1 MFAYSFL
8 NIASAGSPEAGD
20 PSSLLGGVLPMVVIF
35 AIFYFVLILPA
46 RNKQKKLDAM
56 VSELKAGD
64 RVIITPGIFA
74 TVVSTEGDNALQVR
88 VDEKTKIKVLRTAVA
103 GLQDQAPETEKR

>member
-8 NIASAGSPEAGD
+8 NIASAAPEAGD
-20 PSSLLGGVLPMVVIF
+20 ANPLLGGMLPMVVIF

-46 RNKQKKLDAM
+46 RNKQKKVDAM

-64 RVIITPGIFA
+64 RVIITPGIFG
-74 TVVSTEGDNALQVR
+74 TVVSTEGDSALQVR
-88 VDEKTKIKVLRTAVA
+88 IDDKTKIKVLRTAVA
-103 GLQDQAPETEKR
+103 GLQDQTPETEKR

>member
-8 NIASAGSPEAGD
+8 NIASAASPE
-20 PSSLLGGVLPMVVIF
+20 GGETSPLIGMLPMVVIF

-46 RNKQKKLDAM
+46 RNKQKKVDAM

-64 RVIITPGIFA
+64 RVIITPGIFG
-74 TVVSTEGDNALQVR
+74 TIVSADGDNALQVR
-88 VDEKTKIKVLRTAVA
+88 IDDKTKIKVLRTAVA
-103 GLQDQAPETEKR
+103 GLQDQATEMEKR